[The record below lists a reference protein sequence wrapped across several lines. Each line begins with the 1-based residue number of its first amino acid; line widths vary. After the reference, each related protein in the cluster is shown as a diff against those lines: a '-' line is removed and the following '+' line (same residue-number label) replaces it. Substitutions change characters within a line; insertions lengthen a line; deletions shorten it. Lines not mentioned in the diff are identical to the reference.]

1 MRIFVSGASGVIG
14 RRVTPQLLAAG
25 HEVTILTR
33 GGSGRARLN
42 PEQKGVRGA
51 NADLF
56 DRDSLVRA
64 VAGHEAV
71 INLATHMP
79 SPAWKMVFRS
89 AWRLNDRIRK
99 EGAANLAHAALHA
112 GARVLVQ
119 ESFALTYPDEGD
131 AWIDEDTGLR
141 PEAYNR
147 TVLDAERAVAR
158 FSVQGGRGVALR
170 FAAFYGPDAV
180 QLRTY
185 VDGVRKGWA
194 ALPGRPEAFLSSV
207 SHDDAA
213 AAVIAALGAPA
224 GAYNVVDDVP
234 LQRREYFGTLAR
246 ALGAPPPRFLPSW
259 TTPLFGS
266 VGRAM
271 ARSLRLRNDKLKR
284 ATGWSPRWASAAD
297 AWPAVIKEMGGV

>member
-25 HEVTILTR
+25 HEVTLLTR
-33 GGSGRARLN
+33 GGAGYAHLKK
-42 PEQKGVRGA
+42 KGVRA
-51 NADLF
+51 ASADLF

-64 VAGHEAV
+64 VAGHDAV

-99 EGAANLAHAALHA
+99 EGATNLAHAALHG
-112 GARVLVQ
+112 GAMVLIQ
-119 ESFALTYPDEGD
+119 ESFALTYPDGGD
-131 AWIDEDTGLR
+131 AWIDEDTALR

-158 FSVQGGRGVALR
+158 FAVRGGRGIALR

-180 QLRTY
+180 QVRTY
-185 VDGVRKGWA
+185 IDGIRKGWA
-194 ALPGRPEAFLSSV
+194 PLPGGPEAFLSSV

-213 AAVIAALGAPA
+213 AAVIAALEAPA
-224 GAYNVVDDVP
+224 GAYTVADDRP
-234 LQRREYFGTLAR
+234 LRRREYFDALAKT
-246 ALGAPPPRFLPSW
+246 LGAPPPRFLPGW
-259 TTPLFGS
+259 TMPLFGS